1 MTNFDFSKTL
11 YGKCFEE
18 NKRLR
23 EENEELKNDIKLFVA
38 NELCE
43 LAYRFDE
50 KDPFFRDYL
59 YERIEWLKKNSYEKD
74 GDKRKFAI
82 KVLTKAK
89 FDIQN
94 IFNQVDKYDG
104 EYCELY
110 WKLSK
115 FFNQFNDYFDKQIE
129 NLKGE

>member
-1 MTNFDFSKTL
+1 MRIDE
-11 YGKCFEE
+11 FEFQDK
-18 NKRLR
+18 NG
-23 EENEELKNDIKLFVA
+23 NEIEPTKNQLVIYIKSLHKQIKDLKDTQSRV
-38 NELCE
+38 
-43 LAYRFDE
+43 
-50 KDPFFRDYL
+50 
-59 YERIEWLKKNSYEKD
+59 
-74 GDKRKFAI
+74 AI